1 MKMPWSFFK
10 RRPAADTAAV
20 EIDVANEVPE
30 ADDGSSELVI
40 LESRGPLAPPV
51 DDSLSTNE
59 AALEPFGS
67 VADVISD
74 ASVPSES
81 QSSRSPPIL
90 DPTRSAAT
98 RREQR
103 KKTSAPLKK
112 ARTKPPITDRQSASP
127 ARAEIASPSHS
138 GIFALDDEI
147 KELRRQLV
155 EKLRLQ
161 NAQLEE
167 MLKRFGPL

>member
-20 EIDVANEVPE
+20 ESDVANEVPE
-30 ADDGSSELVI
+30 EDDGSPELVM
-40 LESRGPLAPPV
+40 LESRGPLASP
-51 DDSLSTNE
+51 DDDRLSTNE
-59 AALEPFGS
+59 AALEPSGS

-74 ASVPSES
+74 ATVHSES
-81 QSSRSPPIL
+81 QSSRLPLIS

-103 KKTSAPLKK
+103 RKTSAPLTK
-112 ARTKPPITDRQSASP
+112 ALTERATTKTPSASP
-127 ARAEIASPSHS
+127 AAPDIASPSHS

-147 KELRRQLV
+147 KELRHQLG

-161 NAQLEE
+161 NDQLEE